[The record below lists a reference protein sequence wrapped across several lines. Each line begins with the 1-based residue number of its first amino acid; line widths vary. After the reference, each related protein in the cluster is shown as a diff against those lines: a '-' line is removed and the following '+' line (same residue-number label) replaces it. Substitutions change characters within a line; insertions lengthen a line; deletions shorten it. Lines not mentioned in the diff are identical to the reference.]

1 MRILG
6 TRLLVSGLLLG
17 GFLLVSGC
25 DSQPSPPAGE
35 EPSAS
40 PTAEKSESASGPSSE
55 PEKSEPAVTRK
66 PGEKIQLFQ
75 QNFTAPPLAELEKS
89 AEWIDRP
96 VEDAR
101 KLLADHLAKK
111 PQQTTAEEALKLK
124 NDSTAN
130 NERILD
136 GLGRPPLS
144 EDDVDED
151 RPFNRSIPAD
161 IKSTNPLLQ
170 SSVYEGYV
178 VSLTSI
184 GFFTFDWT
192 MRPFATPDTVVSW
205 QTSKDNMYDKVVI
218 RKDLTWSDG
227 KPITAHDVVFSFE
240 VIMTPEVPVP
250 AVRTGTDQI
259 RAIHAYDDHTFV
271 VFHKAPLVTNV
282 WNLNFPIIPKHIYE
296 STIPDDPTLVTSKA
310 HVKIEDSPVVGG
322 PYRIVRRVKGQEVIL
337 ERREEYYMQGGK
349 QVRDRPRFKTVRFR
363 VLEDRNTQLLA
374 FKKGDV
380 EDIELMPNQWVT
392 QTTDDEFYATSTKVR
407 GVEWTYFYFGWNTK
421 TPFFSDV
428 RVRKAMSYTMDY
440 RELLED
446 LCYGLYEQSVGEF
459 HPASRMAPKTPRTPY
474 KQDLDKAEELL
485 DEAGWTDS
493 DGDGIRDKVVDGKK
507 IKFEFDIMCVQDD
520 LRISMCTVLKRNL
533 ENIGIIC
540 NVRPTEFT
548 VMQEKAQKH
557 EFQAQFAGWGT
568 GTDPSTTEN
577 LWKTGE
583 ERNYTQYS
591 NPEVDKL
598 FEEGR
603 KELDEEKR
611 MAIYRKIDD
620 ILWEDQP
627 YTWLYYRSG
636 FFGFNKRLRGYM
648 FSPRGPYSYSPGI
661 DAIWSVK

>member
-240 VIMTPEVPVP
+240 VIMTPEVPVQ

-259 RAIHAYDDHTFV
+259 RAIHA
-271 VFHKAPLVTNV
+271 
-282 WNLNFPIIPKHIYE
+282 
-296 STIPDDPTLVTSKA
+296 
-310 HVKIEDSPVVGG
+310 
-322 PYRIVRRVKGQEVIL
+322 
-337 ERREEYYMQGGK
+337 
-349 QVRDRPRFKTVRFR
+349 
-363 VLEDRNTQLLA
+363 
-374 FKKGDV
+374 
-380 EDIELMPNQWVT
+380 
-392 QTTDDEFYATSTKVR
+392 
-407 GVEWTYFYFGWNTK
+407 
-421 TPFFSDV
+421 
-428 RVRKAMSYTMDY
+428 
-440 RELLED
+440 
-446 LCYGLYEQSVGEF
+446 
-459 HPASRMAPKTPRTPY
+459 
-474 KQDLDKAEELL
+474 
-485 DEAGWTDS
+485 
-493 DGDGIRDKVVDGKK
+493 
-507 IKFEFDIMCVQDD
+507 
-520 LRISMCTVLKRNL
+520 
-533 ENIGIIC
+533 
-540 NVRPTEFT
+540 
-548 VMQEKAQKH
+548 
-557 EFQAQFAGWGT
+557 
-568 GTDPSTTEN
+568 
-577 LWKTGE
+577 
-583 ERNYTQYS
+583 
-591 NPEVDKL
+591 
-598 FEEGR
+598 
-603 KELDEEKR
+603 
-611 MAIYRKIDD
+611 
-620 ILWEDQP
+620 
-627 YTWLYYRSG
+627 
-636 FFGFNKRLRGYM
+636 
-648 FSPRGPYSYSPGI
+648 
-661 DAIWSVK
+661 